1 MAEDTQNAPAPN
13 EVKPTAAVPNEA
25 EQSADV
31 APNEAAPAAEAVPA
45 QAAEG
50 QPAEAAPA
58 QAEEGAQEA
67 KKVRCS
73 KCGRTF
79 VGAFCPYCG
88 AKVKELEKCPVC
100 GTPRESGMKFCAKCG
115 YSFAGNSGGAQ
126 LKGMFSSF
134 ATSAKRFFRRNGK
147 KVIAA
152 SVIVAILLVIII
164 PIAVVFTSPTAAANV
179 DRINIGDS
187 KERVLDI
194 LGEPYDYDPKDVVFT
209 YYSSNYE
216 KILKK
221 LDSISNMDDIE
232 DFEDLG
238 NALEDEMELEQ
249 KLEEMEYK
257 ETRVTFDNK
266 GLVTSLLYN
275 AKAKDD
281 GENTKELKSSE
292 VMVSEIVGYETVAV
306 PYTLKYEDGSI
317 YKGTQSVMIE
327 SFGGEGKFYALN
339 PFGESVEFTIS
350 VVRNS
355 NVKTDYSN
363 GVEYIVYPNGEA
375 TISGTGIITK
385 ELVDRIA
392 DDIVTLVVEEGI
404 TGIGDEAFANCGSI
418 TSVSI
423 PSTITSVGKN
433 AFGSKSFTI
442 KNGVKYLGNEENP
455 YHVALGLSN
464 ANSIQFNINENTK
477 VIADYAFYQSEKLT
491 AAYMPA
497 GSVEYIGTYAFA
509 DCPLLRG
516 VTMESDVKEI
526 GDYAFSKC
534 SSLQSISI
542 PESVTSI
549 GSYILSGD
557 AIICKPLPSRQ
568 RYPLTI
574 CLDQAAYSS

>member
-13 EVKPTAAVPNEA
+13 EVKPTAAMHNEAEQVAPAEAESAVTTPAEAEPAAEITPAEAVPNEA

-45 QAAEG
+45 SAPEQV
-50 QPAEAAPA
+50 AEAVPA

-126 LKGMFSSF
+126 LKGILSSF
-134 ATSAKRFFRRNGK
+134 AASAKRFFRRNGK

-152 SVIVAILLVIII
+152 SVIAAILLVIII
-164 PIAVVFTSPTAAANV
+164 PIAVVFTSPTAVANV

-221 LDSISNMDDIE
+221 LDSSSNMDDIE

-257 ETRVTFDNK
+257 ETRVTFDDK

-306 PYTLKYEDGSI
+306 PYTMKYEDGSI

-355 NVKTDYSN
+355 NIETGSSG

-375 TISGTGIITK
+375 AISGTGIITK
-385 ELVDRIA
+385 ELVNRI
-392 DDIVTLVVEEGI
+392 DVDIVTLTIEEGI
-404 TGIGDEAFANCGSI
+404 TGIGDEAFANCGNI

-442 KNGVKYLGNEENP
+442 KDGVKYLGNE
-455 YHVALGLSN
+455 
-464 ANSIQFNINENTK
+464 
-477 VIADYAFYQSEKLT
+477 
-491 AAYMPA
+491 
-497 GSVEYIGTYAFA
+497 
-509 DCPLLRG
+509 
-516 VTMESDVKEI
+516 
-526 GDYAFSKC
+526 
-534 SSLQSISI
+534 
-542 PESVTSI
+542 
-549 GSYILSGD
+549 
-557 AIICKPLPSRQ
+557 
-568 RYPLTI
+568 
-574 CLDQAAYSS
+574 